1 MGKTDGPNP
10 HLVLLWFDLGFDTA
24 AIAEKLGVPEP
35 DVYHALQR
43 AREARRRLY
52 DENCPTIA
60 AKHQS
65 PLEDE

>member
-1 MGKTDGPNP
+1 MGKTEGTDP

-24 AIAEKLGVPEP
+24 AIAGRLGVPEP

-43 AREARRRLY
+43 AREARRRLF
-52 DENCPTIA
+52 DENRPTTTA
-60 AKHQS
+60 QHQS